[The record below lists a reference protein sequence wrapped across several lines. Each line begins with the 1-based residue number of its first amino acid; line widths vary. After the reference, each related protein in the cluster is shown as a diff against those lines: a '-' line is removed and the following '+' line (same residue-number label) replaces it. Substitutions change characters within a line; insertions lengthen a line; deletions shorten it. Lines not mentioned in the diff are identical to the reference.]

1 MKMIKSID
9 ELVEVFGG
17 DTSLADF
24 LGISQSAVAQW
35 KVRGQIAAGWHLR
48 LLAELTKRGR
58 SAHPSVFGLTEA
70 EAGDLFNRVETR
82 HHRRRAEAR
91 VG

>member
-1 MKMIKSID
+1 MKMIKTID
-9 ELVEVFGG
+9 ELVDEFGG

-35 KVRGQIAAGWHLR
+35 KVRKQIAAGWHLR

-70 EAGDLFNRVETR
+70 EAGDLFSRVEN
-82 HHRRRAEAR
+82 RRPRSREAR
-91 VG
+91 VA